1 MEEKDGATFYIINS
15 YPEVEMVPRREGER
29 KGSSSSMKRHAS
41 MDDLDSISS
50 ERLRTGEE
58 GRGGGGGESDDEV
71 LDYKTR
77 RMRTK
82 TSLTSSYST
91 NIISPTSAEKTSISR
106 PMVTPASVPGELHHK
121 TRQQVSGSHSSH
133 NKSPKFF
140 RKKVGVVRGCY
151 SNSNVQC
158 MH

>member
-15 YPEVEMVPRREGER
+15 YPEVEMVPRGEGER

-50 ERLRTGEE
+50 ERLRTVEE
-58 GRGGGGGESDDEV
+58 GRGGGGESDDEV

-91 NIISPTSAEKTSISR
+91 NIISPTSAEKTSIAR

-133 NKSPKFF
+133 KSPKFF